1 MDHNNDGTRRVSYNH
16 FTRKQN
22 VKLLLRHTEVK
33 DIIKLSGLGK
43 STMIK
48 KEKKRNNVI
57 PAACSFLSPQDE
69 LEVSLFQ
76 SRVKTN
82 KQSIYQQCNF

>member
-48 KEKKRNNVI
+48 KEKKETM
-57 PAACSFLSPQDE
+57 S
-69 LEVSLFQ
+69 
-76 SRVKTN
+76 
-82 KQSIYQQCNF
+82 YQPLVHFCLHKMS